1 MPHEPVNVACKI
13 SVNRK
18 NLKYS
23 QIQALFCPVQ

>member
-13 SVNRK
+13 SVNWN